1 MNTIRP
7 RSASRLCLFSLA
19 VALVSLPGCTGYK
32 IGSTLPPDLRTIYV
46 PTFANVTGQPRVEF
60 QVTSETIRELQRQG
74 TLQVTG
80 EGQADLILEAKL
92 TKYELIPLQ
101 YRRDQALTARE
112 YRLQLQAE
120 VVLKRAGTGKVLV
133 TDSAVV
139 GWATFLSQ
147 GGDLK
152 AAERSALPAAARDLG
167 FHIVEAVVEYW

>member
-1 MNTIRP
+1 MNNPI
-7 RSASRLCLFSLA
+7 RSAARRLRLPVAL
-19 VALVSLPGCTGYK
+19 ALVSLSGCTGYRL
-32 IGSTLPPDLRTIYV
+32 GSTLPPDLKTIYV

-74 TLQVTG
+74 TLKVTG
-80 EGQADLILEAKL
+80 ESQADLILEAKL

-112 YRLQLQAE
+112 YRLQLEAE

-133 TDSAVV
+133 KDAAVA
-139 GWATFLSQ
+139 GWSTFLSQ

-167 FHIVEAVVEYW
+167 NHIVEAVVEYW